1 MYFDVHVDM
10 PDCRWIR
17 VKGVHES
24 KPISYLKDEIRRRR
38 NVLPGKIIH
47 LGYYLRA
54 FTHEELEVVR
64 LSPSNTVR
72 EAHSLIL
79 RVSDFE
85 VSCLRNTYLLLLFKY
100 MNTRFFQNTETTIED
115 IGNNVILTCKI
126 KDGHA
131 FSPAA

>member
-1 MYFDVHVDM
+1 M
-10 PDCRWIR
+10 
-17 VKGVHES
+17 
-24 KPISYLKDEIRRRR
+24 
-38 NVLPGKIIH
+38 
-47 LGYYLRA
+47 YLRA

-100 MNTRFFQNTETTIED
+100 MNTRFFQNTETNIED
-115 IGNNVILTCKI
+115 IVILTCKI

>member
-1 MYFDVHVDM
+1 M

-17 VKGVHES
+17 MKGVHES

-47 LGYYLRA
+47 LGYYLNA

-79 RVSDFE
+79 R
-85 VSCLRNTYLLLLFKY
+85 
-100 MNTRFFQNTETTIED
+100 NTETTFED
-115 IGNNVILTCKI
+115 IGNLVLLTCKI
-126 KDGHA
+126 VDGHA

>member
-1 MYFDVHVDM
+1 MYFYVHVDM

-17 VKGVHES
+17 MKGVHES

-54 FTHEELEVVR
+54 FTHEELEVAR

-100 MNTRFFQNTETTIED
+100 MNTRFFRTREHPLKTLVTM
-115 IGNNVILTCKI
+115 
-126 KDGHA
+126 
-131 FSPAA
+131 

>member
-1 MYFDVHVDM
+1 MYFDVLLEMVGG
-10 PDCRWIR
+10 WIQVR
-17 VKGVHES
+17 GVHES
-24 KPISYLKDEIRRRR
+24 RPISYIADEIRRRR
-38 NVLPGKIIH
+38 NVAPEKIIRLSIC
-47 LGYYLRA
+47 LGA
-54 FTHEELEVVR
+54 FTHEEREVAR

-100 MNTRFFQNTETTIED
+100 MNTRFFQNTETD
-115 IGNNVILTCKI
+115 IGNIVILTCKI

>member
-1 MYFDVHVDM
+1 MYFDVCLEMVGG
-10 PDCRWIR
+10 WIT

-24 KPISYLKDEIRRRR
+24 RTISYIADEIRRRR
-38 NVLPGKIIH
+38 NVAPEKIIRLSIC
-47 LGYYLRA
+47 LGA
-54 FTHEELEVVR
+54 FTHEEREVAR

-100 MNTRFFQNTETTIED
+100 MNTRFFQKTETPIED

>member
-1 MYFDVHVDM
+1 MYFDVQVEM
-10 PDCRWIR
+10 VGGWIQVR
-17 VKGVHES
+17 GVHES

-54 FTHEELEVVR
+54 FTPEELEVVR

-85 VSCLRNTYLLLLFKY
+85 VSCLHIYFYCLNT
-100 MNTRFFQNTETTIED
+100 
-115 IGNNVILTCKI
+115 
-126 KDGHA
+126 
-131 FSPAA
+131 